1 MNSKDTGGFMD
12 GKYDATSRGEGGRSK
27 WSGKSSKPGFD
38 RWLAQLE
45 IDREP
50 VGELT
55 DKLHRLMLETGARK
69 KELADA
75 LWEEF
80 DLAQNVWTVP
90 GGGKNRP
97 ARRVELTS
105 AALKILRSLKEE
117 VPQDQTQIFAALG
130 KCLYEEAAFFQ
141 SMSRLGLQYRN
152 ATELRNDAVRR
163 MKRRL
168 AKIGMS
174 NAASSNGISEG

>member
-1 MNSKDTGGFMD
+1 MNSKDTERSMD
-12 GKYDATSRGEGGRSK
+12 KTHDATAPDKGGRSK

-50 VGELT
+50 IGELT
-55 DKLHRLMLETGARK
+55 DMLHRLMLETGARK

-75 LWEEF
+75 LWAEF
-80 DLAQNVWTVP
+80 DLGQGVWSVP

-105 AALKILRSLKEE
+105 AALKILRSLEGTAAATG
-117 VPQDQTQIFAALG
+117 TQIFAALG
-130 KCLYEEAAFFQ
+130 KSLYEDAAFLQ
-141 SMSRLGLQYRN
+141 SMARLRLPYRN

-168 AKIGMS
+168 AKLGKMD
-174 NAASSNGISEG
+174 AASSNGISAG